1 MSNQVETIIQ
11 VQLTNRDKKTVF
23 FRGFLAFPVIAF
35 IASFSQGTDA
45 AWASGLIVLPLVLTL
60 LFRGVYPSYLLSFNH
75 SVLELNAR
83 LSSYVLLLTDDYP
96 SIERNPNVAILLPD
110 IEGGKKLSRG
120 LPLIKWFLAIP
131 LVIVGLLYAA
141 LALVYTFIAWIIT
154 WSTGNYP
161 AWALDVVLGTIKF
174 WNRLYGYAVILVTDE
189 YPSFSLK

>member
-23 FRGFLAFPVIAF
+23 WRGFLAVPVVAF
-35 IASFSQGTDA
+35 LASFSQGTDA

-96 SIERNPNVAILLPD
+96 SIERNPNVAIVLPE

-120 LPLIKWFLAIP
+120 LPLVKWFLAIP
-131 LVIVGLLYAA
+131 LVIVGLIYAA
-141 LALVYTFIAWIIT
+141 VALVYTFIAWIIT